1 MASPIPPT
9 DVDQWRALRRA
20 VGDARLLGTVFIGI
34 GGLFLIP
41 WVIRWDRIVEQ
52 LLTASASLLLIAPGI
67 LYWIAATSLKHRKPA
82 GAVLARRAAAA
93 HLVAIVLSLGLGV
106 IVAALDSP
114 SAFLFFPGVIAMFFV
129 PALIAFLAQTRKALH
144 AARML
149 DDTGR
154 AFEPLVAQ
162 PILQAKPV
170 EPLEPDDRPVT

>member
-1 MASPIPPT
+1 VTDRPT
-9 DVDQWRALRRA
+9 DIDERRALWRA

-34 GGLFLIP
+34 GALFLAP
-41 WVIRWDRIVEQ
+41 LAARWDRIAEQ

-82 GAVLARRAAAA
+82 GAIFARRAAAA
-93 HLVAIVLSLGLGV
+93 HLLAIGGSIGLGML
-106 IVAALDSP
+106 AGAWG
-114 SAFLFFPGVIAMFFV
+114 AFDYAVFFPAVIATFFA

-162 PILQAKPV
+162 PILPAKPV
-170 EPLEPDDRPVT
+170 EQDDPTVT